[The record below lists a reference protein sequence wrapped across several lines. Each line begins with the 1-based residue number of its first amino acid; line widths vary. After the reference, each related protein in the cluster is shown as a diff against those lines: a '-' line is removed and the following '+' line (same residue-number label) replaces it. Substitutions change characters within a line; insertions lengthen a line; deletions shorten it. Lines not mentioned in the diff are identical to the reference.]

1 MQLLYWGTSPDPS
14 RSARFFIMNM
24 KKYLFAIVALGM
36 LAAYAYIMKLTSKDD
51 PTVEMEQRAA
61 GFPIRPV
68 RDY

>member
-1 MQLLYWGTSPDPS
+1 
-14 RSARFFIMNM
+14 
-24 KKYLFAIVALGM
+24 M
-36 LAAYAYIMKLTSKDD
+36 LTAYAYIMKLTSKDD